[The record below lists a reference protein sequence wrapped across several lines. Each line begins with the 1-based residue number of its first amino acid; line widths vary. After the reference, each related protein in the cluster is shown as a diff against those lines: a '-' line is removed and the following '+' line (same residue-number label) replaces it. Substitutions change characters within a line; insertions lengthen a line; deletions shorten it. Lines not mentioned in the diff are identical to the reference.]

1 MEERKRKLNEKII
14 FNGKV
19 LKILRKNGT
28 FVFING
34 KDASRNFLIQFS
46 LKDPWILP
54 KHDSKFLDGGCDLYG
69 WLFFYF
75 GRFVNLDQS
84 GPK

>member
-14 FNGKV
+14 FNGRA

-28 FVFING
+28 FVFVNG
-34 KDASRNFLIQFS
+34 KDVSRNFLIQFS

-54 KHDSKFLDGGCDLYG
+54 KHDPKYLNGDCDLYG

-75 GRFVNLDQS
+75 GRFVNLGQS
-84 GPK
+84 